1 MEVNNKNDNKIT
13 LFSYDENNVIIII
26 FAYISNAFNDL
37 HLNIFIIK
45 NISCSQQQGKSLNE

>member
-13 LFSYDENNVIIII
+13 LSNNEENNLIIII
-26 FAYISNAFNDL
+26 FVYISNAFNDVQ
-37 HLNIFIIK
+37 LNNFIIK